1 VSYQQ
6 QNLGGNNQNL
16 GAELQMGQRELLFDV
31 PLPIPGLQETLPNF
45 LHSQCLQTSV
55 DFVDF
60 DGGEDEVN
68 LQ

>member
-1 VSYQQ
+1 MFLYRSLVA
-6 QNLGGNNQNL
+6 G
-16 GAELQMGQRELLFDV
+16 D
-31 PLPIPGLQETLPNF
+31 PPNF

-68 LQ
+68 LPNDDEDTPAF